1 MDSMETAAQNRA
13 PFGRKVRTL
22 VVGALAVTALSI
34 PAVTAVGTAH
44 SAFPRFRPVHGA
56 SPDSQR
62 LALTIKPN
70 SLRLT

>member
-34 PAVTAVGTAH
+34 PAVSAVGAVH
-44 SAFPRFRPVHGA
+44 SACDRFRPVHA

-62 LALTIKPN
+62 LALSIKPD